1 MIRLWAIHRFSLKLR
16 TGPMKNSATL
26 NWLAR
31 IVLIGLMG
39 MCPMLL
45 LCQLP
50 TAAAQT
56 RDLENR
62 LIKSGYSKLFIH
74 YDGAEAHSVFQS
86 DGQQALEGLAV
97 DTSASAVARMFAC
110 EIIYAVGSTPRLPQL
125 LQAEIY
131 LRVLVSL
138 GLHADNPWGNPEHL
152 VGLSARV
159 TSLGEAALPA
169 LRPLLKNKRLLYY
182 QGPRPRVRG
191 KDNGPRVK
199 DLAASMI
206 CAVQNKPYSFPEKA
220 KKRDRWIKAQDL

>member
-1 MIRLWAIHRFSLKLR
+1 MMRPWAIHRFSLNLR
-16 TGPMKNSATL
+16 TAPLKNRATL
-26 NWLAR
+26 RLLA
-31 IVLIGLMG
+31 IFVLIGLMG

-45 LCQLP
+45 HSQLP
-50 TAAAQT
+50 TAAAPT
-56 RDLENR
+56 ENLENR
-62 LIKSGYSKLFIH
+62 LIKAGYSKLFIH

-110 EIIYAVGSTPRLPQL
+110 EIIYTVGSTPGLPQL

-131 LRVLVSL
+131 LRMLVSL
-138 GLHADNPWGNPEHL
+138 GLHADNPWGKPDHL

-182 QGPRPRVRG
+182 QGPRPLIKG
-191 KDNGPRVK
+191 KNNDPRVK
-199 DLAASMI
+199 DLAASMM
-206 CAVQNKPYSFPEKA
+206 CAVQNKSYSFQEKA
-220 KKRDRWIKAQDL
+220 KERDRWIKAQDL